1 MARKEL
7 ENLGFTV
14 KDDGKIDFNNP
25 PEGKMFVPIP
35 TSEEEIKLRKID
47 RRFVTMHR
55 FSATTTLAVMEL
67 IDEEEAEKAKAY
79 TAEIKCEY
87 KREERKRRCKIIST
101 ITGQV
106 RLCPDCISCY
116 GDECPKK
123 HGMVVEE
130 GGPAPFEELAE
141 FVKSSVYTDDPTADE
156 AVVNVM
162 WDSFK
167 RNLRTEDE
175 SFVKLIELNE
185 QGFVAKEIMERLGKS
200 KTWYYDSWKEIHKRW
215 INYNKD

>member
-1 MARKEL
+1 MFIRSK
-7 ENLGFTV
+7 
-14 KDDGKIDFNNP
+14 DGKHLTKAKSIDL
-25 PEGKMFVPIP
+25 EGN
-35 TSEEEIKLRKID
+35 KIL
-47 RRFVTMHR
+47 VNG
-55 FSATTTLAVMEL
+55 AVFAEYN
-67 IDEEEAEKAKAY
+67 DEEEAEKAKAY

-162 WDSFK
+162 
-167 RNLRTEDE
+167 
-175 SFVKLIELNE
+175 
-185 QGFVAKEIMERLGKS
+185 
-200 KTWYYDSWKEIHKRW
+200 
-215 INYNKD
+215 

>member
-14 KDDGKIDFNNP
+14 KEDGKIDFKRP
-25 PEGKMFVPIP
+25 PKGKIFVPVP
-35 TSEEEIKLRKID
+35 TDEEDIRLRGID

-55 FSATTTLAVMEL
+55 FSTTTTLAVMEL
-67 IDEEEAEKAKAY
+67 VDEEEADKAKAY
-79 TAEIKCEY
+79 TAEIKCEC
-87 KREERKRRCKIIST
+87 KRQERKKRCKIISA
-101 ITGQV
+101 ITGKV

-123 HGMVVEE
+123 HGMMVEE

-141 FVKSSVYTDDPTADE
+141 YVKSSVYTDDPTADE

-167 RNLRTEDE
+167 RNLSKEDE
-175 SFVKLIELNE
+175 SFAKLIELNE
-185 QGFVAKEIMERLGKS
+185 QGFVAKEIMKRLGIS
-200 KTWYYDSWKEIHKRW
+200 KTGYYDSWKEIHKRW
-215 INYNKD
+215 IKYNRD

>member
-25 PEGKMFVPIP
+25 PEGKTFIPIP
-35 TSEEEIKLRKID
+35 TDEEDIKLRKID

-55 FSATTTLAVMEL
+55 FSATKTLAVMEL
-67 IDEEEAEKAKAY
+67 IDEEEADKAKAY

-106 RLCPDCISCY
+106 RFCPDCISCY

-123 HGMVVEE
+123 HGLVMEE
-130 GGPAPFEELAE
+130 GGPALFEELAE
-141 FVKSSVYTDDPTADE
+141 IVKSSVYTDDPTADE

-162 WDSFK
+162 WDRFK
-167 RNLRTEDE
+167 R
-175 SFVKLIELNE
+175 KLCSEKAVLAELVELNE
-185 QGFVAKEIMERLGKS
+185 QGYEAAEIMAKLRGS
-200 KTWYYDSWKEIHKRW
+200 KTWYYDSWKIIHERW
-215 INYNKD
+215 KVYYKD

>member
-7 ENLGFTV
+7 ENLGFTI
-14 KDDGKIDFNNP
+14 KDNGKVDFTKP
-25 PEGKMFVPIP
+25 PKGKKFVPIP
-35 TSEEEIKLRKID
+35 TDEEDIKLRGID

-55 FSATTTLAVMEL
+55 FSATPILVVMEL
-67 IDEEEAEKAKAY
+67 IDDEETDKAKVY
-79 TAEIKCEY
+79 TAEMKYEC
-87 KREERKRRCKIIST
+87 KREERKRRCKIISA

-116 GDECPKK
+116 SDECPKK
-123 HGMVVEE
+123 HGMAVEE

-141 FVKSSVYTDDPTADE
+141 FVKSSVYTDDPTSDE
-156 AVVNVM
+156 AIVNVM

-167 RNLRTEDE
+167 RNLKTKDE
-175 SFVKLIELNE
+175 LFVKLIELNE
-185 QGFVAKEIMERLGKS
+185 QGFAAKEIMEQLGIS

-215 INYNKD
+215 INYNKG

>member
-1 MARKEL
+1 
-7 ENLGFTV
+7 
-14 KDDGKIDFNNP
+14 
-25 PEGKMFVPIP
+25 
-35 TSEEEIKLRKID
+35 
-47 RRFVTMHR
+47 
-55 FSATTTLAVMEL
+55 
-67 IDEEEAEKAKAY
+67 
-79 TAEIKCEY
+79 
-87 KREERKRRCKIIST
+87 
-101 ITGQV
+101 
-106 RLCPDCISCY
+106 
-116 GDECPKK
+116 
-123 HGMVVEE
+123 MVVEE

>member
-14 KDDGKIDFNNP
+14 KNDGKIDFNNP
-25 PEGKMFVPIP
+25 PNGKAFIPIP
-35 TSEEEIKLRKID
+35 TNEEDIKLRKID

-55 FSATTTLAVMEL
+55 FSATTALAVMEL
-67 IDEEEAEKAKAY
+67 IDEEEADKAKAY

-106 RLCPDCISCY
+106 RFCPDCISCY

-156 AVVNVM
+156 AVVNVI
-162 WDSFK
+162 
-167 RNLRTEDE
+167 
-175 SFVKLIELNE
+175 KLIELNE